1 MFRTRAE
8 QKFARNDVL
17 TGSLQQAPG
26 GRRAAIRTG
35 ADGAGNPDRG
45 GRQSRLGSARLS
57 TCETL
62 HRGGCGG
69 RTWVRA
75 APKMRNGR
83 NNNDSSFRTKWIDER
98 SECRGRLRT
107 MPRKEEKDKRSAVK
121 NLFGARLQMFR
132 CARHDICGRSLQR
145 GKRQTKCNQESI
157 RVRLQILRR
166 YPLLRMTTLVVP
178 IVAPRMTK

>member
-1 MFRTRAE
+1 MRYGRERKLPEGVLVEFFRCPAGAGRAE
-8 QKFARNDVL
+8 RE
-17 TGSLQQAPG
+17 PG
-26 GRRAAIRTG
+26 NGQLACRLMENGRR
-35 ADGAGNPDRG
+35 
-45 GRQSRLGSARLS
+45 LGQRRPANIRLS
-57 TCETL
+57 PGVPRRLRPNPSLC
-62 HRGGCGG
+62 H
-69 RTWVRA
+69 
-75 APKMRNGR
+75 
-83 NNNDSSFRTKWIDER
+83 SER
-98 SECRGRLRT
+98 SEESFPLRTKGRLRT

-178 IVAPRMTK
+178 IVAPRMTE